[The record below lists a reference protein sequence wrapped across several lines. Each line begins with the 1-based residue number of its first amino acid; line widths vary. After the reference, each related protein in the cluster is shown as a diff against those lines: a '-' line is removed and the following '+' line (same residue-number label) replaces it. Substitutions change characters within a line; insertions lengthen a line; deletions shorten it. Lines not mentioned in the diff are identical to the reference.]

1 MTAKEFIHTLP
12 TKVNPSAIEGM
23 TTCFH
28 FQLSGEGGGDV
39 TVEIADGKCT
49 VHDGLVG
56 EANCNVKAS
65 DETFMGLIKGT
76 VNPMMAMMSGK
87 IKISNTGE
95 MLKYAKILGLM

>member
-1 MTAKEFIHTLP
+1 MLP

-49 VHDGLVG
+49 VSDGLVG
-56 EANCNVKAS
+56 EASCNVKTS